1 MKRSFYLLLFAGAGI
16 LAYLIYTKSLK
27 HEPPS
32 EGYAKVNLE
41 ILELCETCPPGFML
55 TEDNE
60 CKVKNLYQQYESLQ
74 NVGVGGLKTALPEV
88 RDGFSPQQIDLG
100 RYLFFDPVLSV
111 DGSTSCATCHIPEK
125 GFSDGRA
132 LGEGMHGEELQRGTP
147 GLWNVA
153 YLRKL
158 FWDARANSLEQQM
171 EGPLFAPEEM
181 GNTPENLLKTLN
193 GIETYRELFADAYP
207 DRLPHDRISL
217 NEIFTAVTAFESSL
231 ISLNSRYDQYAHGHH
246 QALNENEIEGLNVF
260 RSFVARCA
268 ECHTPPLFTNQ
279 QVAVIGSPEP
289 EGRAL
294 DPGAEIPFND
304 PTRRGG
310 FKVPSLRNIEKSAPY
325 MHSGNFKTLRETVE
339 FYTKGRGHAVPEG
352 EKLYLHWHIWE
363 PDLTQDE
370 LDRLVDFLKTLTDE
384 SFMPAVP
391 QIVPSEFD
399 KKNKLTS

>member
-1 MKRSFYLLLFAGAGI
+1 MKNFFYFILIVFGGF
-16 LAYLIYTKSLK
+16 LAYFLFSSLLINSDEIEEYVL
-27 HEPPS
+27 
-32 EGYAKVNLE
+32 VNE
-41 ILELCETCPPGFML
+41 DILELCETCPPGFML
-55 TEDNE
+55 TEDKE

-74 NVGVGGLKTALPEV
+74 NTGVGGLKTALPEV

-100 RYLFFDPVLSV
+100 RYLFFDPILSV
-111 DGSTSCATCHIPEK
+111 DGSTSCATCHIPEN
-125 GFSDGRA
+125 GFSDAKA

-153 YLRKL
+153 YLKKL
-158 FWDARANSLEQQM
+158 FWDARANSLEEQM

-181 GNTPENLLKTLN
+181 GNNPENLLKTLN
-193 GIETYRELFADAYP
+193 GINTYRRLFADAYP
-207 DRLPHDRISL
+207 NRPSEDKISL
-217 NEIFTAVTAFESSL
+217 NEILTAVTAFESSL
-231 ISLNSRYDQYAHGHH
+231 ISLNSRYDQYAHGYH
-246 QALNENEIEGLNVF
+246 QALNQKEIEGLNVF

-289 EGRAL
+289 AGREF

-310 FKVPSLRNIEKSAPY
+310 FKVPSLRNIEKTAPY

-363 PDLTQDE
+363 PDLTDYE

-384 SFMPAVP
+384 SFMPEVP
-391 QIVPSEFD
+391 QTVPSAFD
-399 KKNKLTS
+399 KKNKLNS